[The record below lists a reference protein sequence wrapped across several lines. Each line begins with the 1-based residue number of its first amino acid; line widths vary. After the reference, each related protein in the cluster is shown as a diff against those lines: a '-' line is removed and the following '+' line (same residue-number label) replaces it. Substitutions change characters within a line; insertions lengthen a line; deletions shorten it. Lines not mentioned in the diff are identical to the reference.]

1 MKCILRNFLI
11 FPNNFAMPFFQFS
24 TRIECSFTQLQIQ
37 RAKILI
43 FPMYLYHHQ
52 NACAKYL
59 PCTNSIVR
67 YLAEFR

>member
-1 MKCILRNFLI
+1 
-11 FPNNFAMPFFQFS
+11 MPFFQFS

-52 NACAKYL
+52 NASAKYL

-67 YLAEFR
+67 CLAEFR